1 MLFSS
6 ALFLIYFLPVFL
18 VAYQLVPFKFKNPT
32 AFLGSFIFYA
42 WGAPIFC
49 LVLLLSSTLDFV
61 LAQKFDQ
68 GNRKSWLTSGLIIN
82 VATLFVFKYFNF
94 FTENVRGVF
103 EGLGLAFPS
112 YMEIALPLGVSFFTF
127 QKISYLVDVYR
138 NETPRAKS
146 LLDYLLFVFLF
157 PQLIAGPIVRYKDIS
172 NQLIHRSCQDKWGF
186 KLSGLQRFIL
196 GLTKK
201 VLIADG
207 LTPLVDAAFASDQ
220 LGAIGALLGL
230 LAYTFQIYFDF
241 SGYTDMAIGLGML
254 MGFKFPENFNWPYA
268 AAGFQDFWRRWH
280 MTLSSWMR
288 DYLYFPLGGSRK
300 GQWIVLRNLWIV
312 FLLSGLW
319 HGASW
324 NFVIWGAW
332 HGLFLT
338 VDRFSIFFKRMNHFY
353 SSLLTF
359 VLVMLG
365 WIWFRAETLGDA
377 LNYFG
382 ELLNFQNHTALE
394 VTPRQ
399 WLMLCLATVFSF
411 LPPMSHHLM
420 KSFHGDNG
428 RNMVLKSV
436 ISLVLFILCLG
447 QIAISDGQ
455 SFIYFR
461 F

>member
-1 MLFSS
+1 VLFSS
-6 ALFLIYFLPVFL
+6 ALFLAWFLPIFL
-18 VAYQLVPFKFKNPT
+18 VAYHLVPRNLKNAT

-49 LVLLLSSTLDFV
+49 LVLLISSAFDYV
-61 LAQKFDQ
+61 IAQRFDQ
-68 GNRKSWLTSGLIIN
+68 ENRKSWLTIGLIVN
-82 VATLFVFKYFNF
+82 VGTLFIFKYFNF
-94 FTENVRGVF
+94 CADNVRLIV
-103 EGLGLAFPS
+103 EGLGFIFPN
-112 YMEIALPLGVSFFTF
+112 YMEIALPLGISFFTF

-138 NETPRAKS
+138 KETPRSES

-157 PQLIAGPIVRYKDIS
+157 PQLIAGPIVRFKDIS
-172 NQLIHRSCQDKWGF
+172 RHLLDRSHHDRWGF
-186 KLSGLQRFIL
+186 KLSGLQRFTL

-207 LTPLVDAAFASDQ
+207 LAPLADAAFASDQ
-220 LGAIGALLGL
+220 LGAISALLGL

-280 MTLSSWMR
+280 MTLSAWMR
-288 DYLYFPLGGSRK
+288 DYLYFPLGGSRNGK
-300 GQWIVLRNLWIV
+300 WIVFRNLWIV

-338 VDRFSIFFKRMNHFY
+338 LDRFTIFFKRMNYFS

-359 VLVMLG
+359 ALVMLG
-365 WIWFRAETLGDA
+365 WIWFRADTLNDS
-377 LNYFG
+377 LRYFG
-382 ELLNFQNHTALE
+382 ELINFENHTILE

-399 WLMLCLATVFSF
+399 WLMLCLATIFSF
-411 LPPMSHHLM
+411 LPPMSHHVM

-428 RNMVLKSV
+428 RHMIMKSIV
-436 ISLVLFILCLG
+436 ALVLFMLCLG
-447 QIAISDGQ
+447 QIAITDEQ
-455 SFIYFR
+455 PFIYFR